1 MSTEKPKNSFS
12 EWLRFSREA
21 RALALREVASRTGLD
36 FTLLH
41 RFETGERIPT
51 EEQTDTLAKFFRSDK
66 TEPHALR
73 IAAQFRRKF
82 ADHPAAREAILRLA
96 EEAGVYPAKR
106 AAKKNQKNRE

>member
-21 RALALREVASRTGLD
+21 RALALREVANRTGLN
-36 FTLLH
+36 FTLLS

-51 EEQTDTLAKFFRSDK
+51 EEQADTLAKFFRTDK

-73 IAAQFRRKF
+73 IAAQFRKKF
-82 ADHPAAREAILRLA
+82 ADHPAARAAIARLA
-96 EEAGVYPAKR
+96 EEQGIYSTKR
-106 AAKKNQKNRE
+106 KGGH